1 MVARGAQGPV
11 VEEEDEEEGEEEE
24 EEEGQQ
30 GARAAV
36 RRAMVEAEGAM
47 AREGG

>member
-11 VEEEDEEEGEEEE
+11 VEEEEEEE
-24 EEEGQQ
+24 EGAEGQQ

>member
-11 VEEEDEEEGEEEE
+11 VEKESEEEEEE